1 MDHEL
6 VFSLS
11 GLVTMAGWAILVVY
25 PALPAWS
32 IRLAGEAIPALM
44 SFVYL
49 GLIAFFPAGSGGFM
63 SFAEV
68 TELFSHPQ
76 ALMAGWIHFLAFDLF
91 VGGWICRT
99 AREERIHFLLVLPCL
114 PVTFLFGPAGYLC
127 FQIVRQF
134 SRRGRHES
142 AA

>member
-6 VFSLS
+6 VFSLA
-11 GLVTMAGWAILVVY
+11 GLLAMAGWAVLAVSPV
-25 PALPAWS
+25 LPAWS
-32 IRLAGEAIPALM
+32 MRLAGEAIPALM
-44 SFVYL
+44 SAVYL
-49 GLIAFFPAGSGGFM
+49 GLIAIFPAGSGGLM

-68 TELFSHPQ
+68 SELFSHPQ

-99 AREERIHFLLVLPCL
+99 ARDEHIRFLLVLPCL

-127 FQIVRQF
+127 FQSVRGF
-134 SRRGRHES
+134 SRQTRRES
-142 AA
+142 VA